1 MTNDKNE
8 VYIWEQGDN
17 HPRGWLP
24 VDAIKTKQDHHEH
37 YTRTA
42 HIKQVIGDATDQEV
56 LREVVDSFK
65 ASIAQIQ
72 KMHCDM
78 GKTVEFSD
86 DNVMHYVETLTKLM
100 ILLKGLK
107 K

>member
-42 HIKQVIGDATDQEV
+42 HIKQVIGEVINDLLLNSTVDDQDVRIMTDY
-56 LREVVDSFK
+56 DFNK
-65 ASIAQIQ
+65 ALE
-72 KMHCDM
+72 K
-78 GKTVEFSD
+78 
-86 DNVMHYVETLTKLM
+86 
-100 ILLKGLK
+100 LKGLK
-107 K
+107 ND

>member
-42 HIKQVIGDATDQEV
+42 HIKQVIG
-56 LREVVDSFK
+56 EVVELL
-65 ASIAQIQ
+65 Q
-72 KMHCDM
+72 
-78 GKTVEFSD
+78 TVEDADHEDRPNEAMKAIESI
-86 DNVMHYVETLTKLM
+86 VHAK
-100 ILLKGLK
+100 ILEKLKGLK
-107 K
+107 NADQTRK